1 MENPLFCG
9 RKKMIQILFSLT
21 ESKQEYKIKA
31 GIRGGDA
38 SVSSAK
44 KEFLIKA
51 CIALVLIAMVAL
63 CIANPN
69 EGAETGP
76 DCITDGQV
84 VIIEDEMPPLAATV
98 SKTTTK
104 TSIKKHTEKKKLKK
118 KAKKSKTKTKKKT
131 KRSSSTK
138 KSGSKTIKTQKT
150 VVTTTKTITRKKSR
164 IQKIQ
169 TTVKTTTKTTTI
181 TQTTSTVGGEVKI
194 RDIAPKIKG
203 EILTAFED
211 GGYKVIV
218 NPKVSYSGV
227 FRSATKTIELKS
239 ANSVI
244 YHEMGHF
251 VSFQT
256 GRADSTEEFKDI
268 YKDEKNA
275 YTASNKAYATQSAGE
290 YFAESFKNYTENP
303 SKLKKERPRTYEY
316 VKEKVDEF

>member
-1 MENPLFCG
+1 M
-9 RKKMIQILFSLT
+9 
-21 ESKQEYKIKA
+21 
-31 GIRGGDA
+31 
-38 SVSSAK
+38 SSAK
-44 KEFLIKA
+44 KEFLIKG

-69 EGAETGP
+69 EGTESGP

-104 TSIKKHTEKKKLKK
+104 TNVKKYTKKKKLNK

-138 KSGSKTIKTQKT
+138 KSGNKTIKTQKT
-150 VVTTTKTITRKKSR
+150 VVTTTNTITKKKS
-164 IQKIQ
+164 KIQ
-169 TTVKTTTKTTTI
+169 RIKTTVKTTTRTTTT
-181 TQTTSTVGGEVKI
+181 TQTTTATGGEVKI
-194 RDIAPKIKG
+194 RDIAPKIKD
-203 EILTAFED
+203 EILAAFED

-239 ANSVI
+239 ASSVI

-251 VSFQT
+251 VSFKT
-256 GRADSTEEFKDI
+256 GRAESTEEFKDI

-303 SKLKKERPRTYEY
+303 SKLKKERPRTYAY